1 MKSINDDG
9 RIHMVPSKE
18 KGTYFLRFSVTAVQT
33 ESRDIEF
40 AWKTI
45 VELAEKQLATEYVNH
60 LAYDAC
66 TRMWR
71 VHVT

>member
-18 KGTYFLRFSVTAVQT
+18 KGTYFLRFSVTAAQT

-45 VELAEKQLATEYVNH
+45 VELAEKELVSSG
-60 LAYDAC
+60 
-66 TRMWR
+66 
-71 VHVT
+71 